1 MCELIEGKSCMDGKY
16 FKGEYLNGERIGKGK
31 GKLLF
36 PLKIYQ
42 VLIDLRRKKGIS
54 SKTYILCYFF
64 FYNQIEKSKPIY
76 KIIR

>member
-31 GKLLF
+31 VKLLF

-42 VLIDLRRKKGIS
+42 VLID
-54 SKTYILCYFF
+54 
-64 FYNQIEKSKPIY
+64 
-76 KIIR
+76 